1 MADNTAFPGMRSILR
16 NGLFLS
22 GVNWAEAL
30 LRAAYVLVIARVL
43 GPTEYGV
50 WSFVLATYMVAVMAT
65 ALGMEIIITGRLGRD
80 RENAAPLLETSLALR
95 LLLLAVAAIVL
106 AMMAVAFGEQPQVAI
121 GLALSLIAV
130 FGRGLVMWSRPV
142 FVGLERSDLALR
154 IALAFRLAEVGLGLL
169 LLFFTR
175 NILLLIALHGL
186 SWIAE
191 GVISFLRARSL
202 AGFSMP
208 RFQPGETRLLIMR
221 GLPIGVAT
229 LGIAAL
235 NAAPVLLASQQG
247 AALAELAQLGIVTQF
262 ATLAVMAMQ
271 GFLGAAQPVV
281 SRAIAREDAR
291 LPRYSAGVALISVV
305 GFAMLALLAYFLG
318 NLVIVGLLGTEY
330 QKAASLLPW
339 AFLIGGLNL
348 LPTGFW
354 QEQAL
359 RNRAGPGVLAAI
371 LGVAATVM
379 LVAPLYAARG
389 LEGVLIAVAAGWAV
403 RAVVLIAAALQK
415 PT

>member
-1 MADNTAFPGMRSILR
+1 
-16 NGLFLS
+16 
-22 GVNWAEAL
+22 
-30 LRAAYVLVIARVL
+30 
-43 GPTEYGV
+43 
-50 WSFVLATYMVAVMAT
+50 

-235 NAAPVLLASQQG
+235 NA
-247 AALAELAQLGIVTQF
+247 
-262 ATLAVMAMQ
+262 
-271 GFLGAAQPVV
+271 
-281 SRAIAREDAR
+281 
-291 LPRYSAGVALISVV
+291 
-305 GFAMLALLAYFLG
+305 
-318 NLVIVGLLGTEY
+318 
-330 QKAASLLPW
+330 
-339 AFLIGGLNL
+339 
-348 LPTGFW
+348 
-354 QEQAL
+354 
-359 RNRAGPGVLAAI
+359 
-371 LGVAATVM
+371 
-379 LVAPLYAARG
+379 
-389 LEGVLIAVAAGWAV
+389 
-403 RAVVLIAAALQK
+403 
-415 PT
+415 